1 MGGSKEFNISP
12 IYNFEE
18 QKDVYDHFKIGSPLE
33 DGNIMLLFSE
43 DELHVKSTFSKAN
56 SNISAFSKVN
66 FETTK
71 TSSN

>member
-1 MGGSKEFNISP
+1 MDGSKEFNISP
-12 IYNFEE
+12 IYNIEE

-33 DGNIMLLFSE
+33 GSNIMLLFSE
-43 DELHVKSTFSKAN
+43 DELLVKSTFSKAN

-71 TSSN
+71 TNSN

>member
-1 MGGSKEFNISP
+1 MDESKEFNISP
-12 IYNFEE
+12 IYIFQE
-18 QKDVYDHFKIGSPLE
+18 QKDVYDHCKIGSPSR
-33 DGNIMLLFSE
+33 DSNIMLLFSE
-43 DELHVKSTFSKAN
+43 DELLAKSTFSKAN